1 MISALPPLG
10 LESNQV
16 MSFMPPTT
24 QHTSQLLSSPQNKII
39 FYVRSLSWL
48 NQSLPANFKVQ
59 VINNTYYRFNDTTH
73 SRVGNFVFQPGK
85 LRKEVTSFYCLS
97 SMSRKLHKEMLFR
110 SVNTSQTVTLT
121 IKSLFLYHYVSST
134 SFLLLTGCL
143 LVENI
148 KIWRRIQVES
158 VERKLVSV
166 HVYSLCM
173 YLACTVVVTQDT
185 PLWLGSLALTSASSV
200 HATTTPPPP
209 PPPPPAVRMAGKSC
223 HLLPGLLAPPGHGP
237 GTSQHKHCPASC
249 HTTPYFTLRLSPLLC
264 YPAPTADMEMNTVH
278 SVVI

>member
-121 IKSLFLYHYVSST
+121 IKSPFLISLCKFY
-134 SFLLLTGCL
+134 FLLTLDWL
-143 LVENI
+143 LVSGEHKDLKENTGG
-148 KIWRRIQVES
+148 KCRE
-158 VERKLVSV
+158 K
-166 HVYSLCM
+166 
-173 YLACTVVVTQDT
+173 T
-185 PLWLGSLALTSASSV
+185 G
-200 HATTTPPPP
+200 
-209 PPPPPAVRMAGKSC
+209 VRTC
-223 HLLPGLLAPPGHGP
+223 
-237 GTSQHKHCPASC
+237 
-249 HTTPYFTLRLSPLLC
+249 
-264 YPAPTADMEMNTVH
+264 
-278 SVVI
+278 I